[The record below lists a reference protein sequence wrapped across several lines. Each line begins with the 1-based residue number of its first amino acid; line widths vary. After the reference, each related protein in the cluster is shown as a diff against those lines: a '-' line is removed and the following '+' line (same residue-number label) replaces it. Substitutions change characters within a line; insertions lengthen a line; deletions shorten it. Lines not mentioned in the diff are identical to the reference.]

1 MYIFKSKIFKGKNTV
16 NEEKVFLTSKSAIA
30 YFKNAVMHYFID
42 NKQFLNE
49 FNYKEYLDDLVETS
63 DAQLDVYGE
72 RAYFKNYG
80 SVIEVSPLKLPK
92 LYILNGNDHIYVE
105 ALTEGA
111 TAFRKTRDGYRAHSV
126 IAVRERMI
134 WEDKTLE
141 PELFNTWI
149 QEKKN
154 QISKAFPDNEEVQR
168 REIEKLPEGYS
179 FHLWALKHNY
189 KPNGKFSHSEII
201 DVFLSEES
209 EETSFTD
216 DFKLPI
222 AKIQLNKL
230 GG

>member
-1 MYIFKSKIFKGKNTV
+1 MYIYKSKVCFGKEV
-16 NEEKVFLTSKSAIA
+16 IKEERIFLTSKSAIA

-49 FNYKEYLDDLVETS
+49 YNYKEYLDDLVETS

-72 RAYFKNYG
+72 RAYFKSYG
-80 SVIEVSPLKLPK
+80 SVIEVSPLRYPE
-92 LYILNGNDHIYVE
+92 LYLLNGNSHIFVE

-111 TAFRKTRDGYRAHSV
+111 AAFRKTKDGYRAYEV
-126 IAVRERMI
+126 VAIRKRMI
-134 WEDKTLE
+134 WEDITLDT
-141 PELFNTWI
+141 ELFNKWL
-149 QEKKN
+149 QEKKE

-179 FHLWALKHNY
+179 FHLWCLKHFN
-189 KPNGKFSHSEII
+189 KADGTHTEII

-222 AKIQLNKL
+222 KKYI
-230 GG
+230 